1 MKSINLCKFMACHP
15 DILAYYD
22 KTHPLFLRNILS
34 NNVWCICGCL
44 RYSSSKAYWKEQH
57 KTNSISQVH
66 SSINV
71 SHHINTKR
79 FVSRST
85 WLQYLNW
92 SIYFQGYIQC
102 VTLLSVLL
110 TMDSIILSFKAK
122 VSPCFSLILFCPGIS
137 WHTYIMTE
145 QTLLMTCFTSWSKYH
160 YLESQD

>member
-1 MKSINLCKFMACHP
+1 MACHP

-44 RYSSSKAYWKEQH
+44 RYSSSKTYWKEQH

-122 VSPCFSLILFCPGIS
+122 VSPCFSLILFLSRHFMAYLHYDRTNFIDDLFHVMVKISLSGI
-137 WHTYIMTE
+137 TRLKIE
-145 QTLLMTCFTSWSKYH
+145 
-160 YLESQD
+160 